1 MYTIEFKIFLHRD
14 IEGKSSR
21 EVSESHQIADRLH
34 DIPGQ
39 ILEGTVEDHGELS
52 DRYGATSPQ
61 QGLGLPCLLLLDC
74 VDFELSET
82 DLKLKLIQTVFER
95 WKFGM
100 RHVVFGFRIQ
110 IGQNCCHTV

>member
-82 DLKLKLIQTVFER
+82 DLKLKLI
-95 WKFGM
+95 
-100 RHVVFGFRIQ
+100 
-110 IGQNCCHTV
+110 